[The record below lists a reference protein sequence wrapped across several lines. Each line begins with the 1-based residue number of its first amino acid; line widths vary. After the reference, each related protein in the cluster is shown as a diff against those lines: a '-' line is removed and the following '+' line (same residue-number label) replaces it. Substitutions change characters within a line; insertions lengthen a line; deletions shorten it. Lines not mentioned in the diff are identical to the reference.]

1 MSTLIT
7 TTVQG
12 VQNVKY
18 DASTTA
24 MTIDSTGRV
33 FRAVTPHIF
42 AIRRNNSSGG
52 YVTVSNGGQY
62 QFDTV
67 LQSGGG
73 MALSSGGVLIP
84 VTGLYFFNISMLNNN
99 VENNELS
106 VKVGSG
112 NYFRRCF
119 VNDHRYMNLS
129 FTKTFTASDVINVH
143 NTGGGNRGWH
153 YSGPASDQDVYSTI
167 NGYLIG

>member
-1 MSTLIT
+1 MTSTIK
-7 TTVQG
+7 
-12 VQNVKY
+12 VQNIKHTN
-18 DASTTA
+18 DTSA

-33 FRAVTPHIF
+33 FRPVTPHIF
-42 AIRRNNSSGG
+42 ATRRDNSGGG
-52 YVTVSNGGQY
+52 YVTINNGDKFD
-62 QFDTV
+62 FDTV

-73 MALSSGGVLIP
+73 MALSSGGVSIP

-106 VKVGSG
+106 VKIGTG

-119 VNDHRYMNLS
+119 VNDHRWMEMS
-129 FTKTFTASDVINVH
+129 FTKTFTAGDVINVH

-153 YSGPASDQDVYSTI
+153 KCGPDGDQDIYSQI

>member
-24 MTIDSTGRV
+24 LTIDSSGRV
-33 FRAVTPHIF
+33 FRSVTPHIF
-42 AIRRNNSSGG
+42 AIKRDNSGG
-52 YVTVSNGGQY
+52 GYTTVSNGAKY
-62 QFDTV
+62 SFDTI

-73 MALSSGGVLIP
+73 MALSSGGVSIP

-106 VKVGSG
+106 VKIGTG

-119 VNDHRYMNLS
+119 VNSHRHMEMS
-129 FTKTFTASDVINVH
+129 FTKTFTAGDVINVH
-143 NTGGGNRGWH
+143 NTGGGDRGWH